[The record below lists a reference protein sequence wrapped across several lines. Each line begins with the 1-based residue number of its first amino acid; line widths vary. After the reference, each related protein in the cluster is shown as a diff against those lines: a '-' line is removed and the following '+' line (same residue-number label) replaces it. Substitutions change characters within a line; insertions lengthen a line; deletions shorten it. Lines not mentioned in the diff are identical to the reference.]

1 MKKLNLSFQNDEVA
15 RKGCL
20 LISDP
25 FLDDHYFARSVILLC
40 EHNEEGSFGF
50 VLNNYLELDLHKLD
64 DKFPDIAARIS
75 IGGPMSKENLF
86 FIHRLGTEIKGATI
100 IAPGIYYG
108 GDFDELSKKLALQP
122 ELRKQ
127 VRFFI
132 GYSGW
137 SIGQLKEELK
147 EKSWIPVSNISLE
160 MIFNTE
166 NDKLWSNCLELQGDR
181 FRMISKFPVNPMDN

>member
-1 MKKLNLSFQNDEVA
+1 M
-15 RKGCL
+15 
-20 LISDP
+20 
-25 FLDDHYFARSVILLC
+25 
-40 EHNEEGSFGF
+40 
-50 VLNNYLELDLHKLD
+50 
-64 DKFPDIAARIS
+64 
-75 IGGPMSKENLF
+75 F

-122 ELRKQ
+122 ELKNQ

-137 SIGQLKEELK
+137 SVGQLNEELK

>member
-1 MKKLNLSFQNDEVA
+1 MKKLNLSFQNNEVA
-15 RKGCL
+15 KKGCL

-40 EHNEEGSFGF
+40 EHNDEGSFGF
-50 VLNNYLELDLHKLD
+50 VLNNYIELDLHKLD

-75 IGGPMSKENLF
+75 IGGSISKENLF
-86 FIHRLGTEIKGATI
+86 FIHRLGKEINGATI
-100 IAPGIYYG
+100 ITPGIYYG
-108 GDFDELSKKLALQP
+108 GDFDELSNILALQP
-122 ELRKQ
+122 DLRNQ

-137 SIGQLKEELK
+137 SIGQLNEELK
-147 EKSWIPVSNISLE
+147 EKSWIPVSNIPLE
-160 MIFNTE
+160 MIFNTSDE
-166 NDKLWSNCLELQGDR
+166 KLWSNCLELQGDR